1 MKKVIIA
8 LALVA
13 TLVSVSC
20 KNHDTTG
27 TTGTDSTAVAVDSAK
42 VDTTTV
48 KADTTAVAKDTVK

>member
-1 MKKVIIA
+1 MRKVIIA

-20 KNHDTTG
+20 KSHEKTETTG
-27 TTGTDSTAVAVDSAK
+27 SDSTAVAVDSAK

>member
-20 KNHDTTG
+20 KNHDTAE

-48 KADTTAVAKDTVK
+48 KTDTTTVAKDTVK